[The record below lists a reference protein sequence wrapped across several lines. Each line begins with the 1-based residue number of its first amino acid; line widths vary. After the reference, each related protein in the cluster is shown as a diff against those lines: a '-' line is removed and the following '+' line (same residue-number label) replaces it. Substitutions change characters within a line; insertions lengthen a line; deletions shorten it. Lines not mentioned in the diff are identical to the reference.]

1 MKHLVN
7 KKQTNTPPS
16 PQDLSYVGILNVTA
30 PAVTAADDSL
40 FYGSFTA
47 CSPCCKTEEARVL
60 QSSGIYQIGC
70 RTVPVQLLQ
79 SRNGCNPQAL
89 QDTVWQPAD
98 YFRASLSLSRLD
110 YQARQH
116 KNTTGSAHTSSI
128 QLGQARPGS
137 ISTAGPTLAPCRVTW
152 MCLHLS
158 AHCCEM
164 RHSLKLARC
173 LQLEQDWCRLKTAHG
188 CAGLSCRA
196 SLSHEIAPLTEA
208 DRTRTGRKQLLC
220 RRRAGSA
227 LSTASM
233 LSYCV
238 FKDIPW
244 EMIWKNLQTWS
255 ITDQRQEHIL

>member
-1 MKHLVN
+1 MTASSMAASLPAALVA
-7 KKQTNTPPS
+7 KQKRLRCSS
-16 PQDLSYVGILNVTA
+16 PAGFIRSGVA
-30 PAVTAADDSL
+30 PCQCGYCNPGTAAIL
-40 FYGSFTA
+40 R
-47 CSPCCKTEEARVL
+47 P
-60 QSSGIYQIGC
+60 C
-70 RTVPVQLLQ
+70 RTQSGSLQ
-79 SRNGCNPQAL
+79 ITFEL
-89 QDTVWQPAD
+89 H
-98 YFRASLSLSRLD
+98 SLSLGW
-110 YQARQH
+110 
-116 KNTTGSAHTSSI
+116 TTRPGSTRTQLVLHTPAPSSW
-128 QLGQARPGS
+128 ARPGS

-196 SLSHEIAPLTEA
+196 SLSHEIALLTEA
-208 DRTRTGRKQLLC
+208 DRTRTGRKQLFC